1 MFYAFMEFHGY
12 PPFGLSNVNE
22 MSTTRS
28 KVEELAL
35 DAHWESTIVHVLGHR
50 EGNHWVPGTIHT
62 LNWDPVEVLNH
73 EPLLSCHGKGGQIRG
88 SCHIVLH
95 VMRRQVRGSTN
106 TTLYTLLG

>member
-73 EPLLSCHGKGGQIRG
+73 CLAAMGRVGKFGGAVT
-88 SCHIVLH
+88 SYY
-95 VMRRQVRGSTN
+95 M
-106 TTLYTLLG
+106 